1 MKIKNVKQIELIL
14 KNILKKYFKLV
25 PLLFLIFYYYFISN
39 DQSISFLK
47 KVIILSVMILF
58 SLLVLN
64 KNSTSKKHFKFSII
78 FITLSTLT
86 IIIAIF
92 TYKIVVIYYT

>member
-39 DQSISFLK
+39 DQAYRF
-47 KVIILSVMILF
+47 
-58 SLLVLN
+58 
-64 KNSTSKKHFKFSII
+64 
-78 FITLSTLT
+78 
-86 IIIAIF
+86 
-92 TYKIVVIYYT
+92 

>member
-64 KNSTSKKHFKFSII
+64 KNSTSKIHFKSTII
-78 FITLSTLT
+78 IITLSIVA

-92 TYKIVVIYYT
+92 TYKIVVIHYA